1 MSYRWLV
8 HTSYLANNPHSL
20 VLRQHYAKVMIPLLL
35 EGKRIINIDESSVP
49 FMDYRRFKWAVRG
62 TKNTFARK
70 ELTPKV
76 NMIVAL
82 DTIGRVYVSLT
93 QVNTDSEV
101 MISFLSRLAT
111 VLTSEDRDW
120 RRNTVWLLDGARY
133 HTSADTRKILK
144 QIGVNFVISA
154 PYSYDT
160 APVELYLAY
169 YKQVQT
175 NPNNEK
181 TGKRYV
187 LAFIL
192 TCVGALG

>member
-1 MSYRWLV
+1 
-8 HTSYLANNPHSL
+8 
-20 VLRQHYAKVMIPLLL
+20 
-35 EGKRIINIDESSVP
+35 
-49 FMDYRRFKWAVRG
+49 
-62 TKNTFARK
+62 
-70 ELTPKV
+70 
-76 NMIVAL
+76 MIVVL
-82 DTIGRVYVSLT
+82 DTTCRVYVSLT
-93 QVNTDSEV
+93 QVNTNSEV

-111 VLTSEDRDW
+111 VLTSEDREW

-154 PYSYDT
+154 PYSYDA

-175 NPNNEK
+175 NPDNEK

-187 LAFIL
+187 FAFIL
-192 TCVGALG
+192 TCVGALGSLQG

>member
-1 MSYRWLV
+1 M
-8 HTSYLANNPHSL
+8 
-20 VLRQHYAKVMIPLLL
+20 
-35 EGKRIINIDESSVP
+35 
-49 FMDYRRFKWAVRG
+49 RG
-62 TKNTFARK
+62 TKKTFARK

-82 DTIGRVYVSLT
+82 VTTGRVYVSLT
-93 QVNTDSEV
+93 QVNTNSEV

-175 NPNNEK
+175 NPDNEK